1 MRLENENP
9 YYELTKF
16 RNKFYGIVNKF
27 YDENFY
33 CNDYKSL
40 AKVLGISKKGAK
52 AIMNGEAD
60 SLEDIIQACQVIDV
74 DLSITINLPNN

>member
-1 MRLENENP
+1 MKAENENP
-9 YYELTKF
+9 FCELWEF
-16 RNKFYGIVNKF
+16 RNKFCRIVKKF
-27 YDENFY
+27 YDESHY
-33 CNDYKSL
+33 CNDNKSL